1 MEAYQFTILTAFG
14 EPMMHLTGHA
24 GAVVSLVSPRG
35 GQGKTTLQE
44 CIASVWGKPNEV
56 MLSANDTPAAILNRV
71 SKYCNVPVVMDELT
85 NMDDTWV
92 SNLAMSI
99 TTGRQ
104 RIRMTPGITEVVN
117 DSRWSTIMVTS
128 SNASLINKVS
138 ALRASSEAEALRI
151 YEIDIRADGSINKQE
166 ADKNFGR
173 LKTNFGTAGPEYIQ
187 YVLTNHGAVADL
199 FQRVQE
205 AVDTRINADTS
216 ERFWSAAICASIT
229 GGYIAKRLGLITYD
243 MEAIID
249 WAVANTNKLRMSVN
263 ENIRSNVSLLAMFV
277 NENINNRLLTR
288 GEGTKAEQPLEH
300 PRAGLRFRMI
310 AETGVAWIPKS
321 VLKTYLAQNG
331 GDFSGLRRELQDAG
345 ALVKATSRRDLGKGT
360 SYSTVATECIEVKLA
375 TIGIQL
381 TALSLVDPEMKEDS
395 A

>member
-1 MEAYQFTILTAFG
+1 
-14 EPMMHLTGHA
+14 
-24 GAVVSLVSPRG
+24 VVSLVSPRG